1 VQFNTLFRWIPLS
14 VRFFAGTLAVV
25 IAGVLLV
32 AGITVIGYEKSQVL
46 QRSIDRDFEVLQSLS
61 GASAALAWVHIDV
74 QNLLE
79 DAGEA
84 YDEEAVYI
92 RGSDIFTEIDG
103 VIENLRK
110 ALDADSALPP
120 QLRSSMSHHDPQE
133 ILGLVRTYRNAIVTA
148 VEMTSVDLKLAW
160 TELARATEAFNWMAA
175 TTTGFINH
183 FQDHIDE
190 KFHSTVADA
199 ERAIMGWGIP
209 GGLIVGAVLLF
220 SWLMAKRLTED
231 LGQILTSMR
240 RLGAGNT
247 DVGIPDIRGDPDL
260 APIVE
265 AVGVF
270 RSALIDLRQ
279 SQAVLEAKV
288 RKRTKSLRKAVANLE
303 LEVARR
309 TETERQLTMVLES
322 MDQGIYAV
330 GPDLTISLIN
340 RRFADLYGLPPE
352 LRRPGAKFEDLAQFN
367 AERGCFGTGEV
378 EEHVEERLKLARES
392 RPLAYEI
399 TLPDGRVVDTRSNP
413 LPGGGFVR
421 TATDITERKEIEY
434 QLRQAQK
441 MQSLGNLAGGLAHEI
456 NNLLLP
462 ILALAKMTRK
472 QFPED
477 SRDAKRLEK
486 IVEASER
493 AKALVAQVMAFGRQD
508 EPKMENV
515 DIGRIVRETMELL
528 YKTLLST
535 ITIRKHLDE
544 ATGNVWADAAQ
555 IGAVVINLVNNAQ
568 DSFDGKSGTID
579 VMLGPI
585 DVNDEL
591 TKTVQGLRTGP
602 YAKLT
607 VADCGK
613 GMDDETLRRVF
624 DPFFT
629 TKEVGT
635 GKGLGMS
642 MVYGIVK
649 RHDGAINLA
658 SKPGVGTTVDIYLPL
673 VQEKTA

>member
-1 VQFNTLFRWIPLS
+1 MQFNTLLRRIPLS

-32 AGITVIGYEKSQVL
+32 AGFTVIGYEKSQVL
-46 QRSIDRDFEVLQSLS
+46 QRTVDRDFAVLQSMS
-61 GASAALAWVHIDV
+61 GASAALARIHIDV
-74 QNLLE
+74 QKLLE
-79 DAGEA
+79 EAGEA
-84 YDEEAVYI
+84 YDEEAIYA
-92 RGSDIFTEIDG
+92 RGSAAFAAVDD
-103 VIENLRK
+103 VIENLGK
-110 ALDADSALPP
+110 VLDADSALPP
-120 QLRSSMSHHDPQE
+120 QLRSSMSHHGPEE
-133 ILGLVRTYRNAIVTA
+133 ILGLVRAYRGAIVTA
-148 VEMTSVDLKLAW
+148 VEMTSVDLKLARA
-160 TELARATEAFNWMAA
+160 ELASASQAFNRMAAA
-175 TTTGFINH
+175 TTGLINH
-183 FQDHIDE
+183 VHGHVDE
-190 KFHSTVADA
+190 RFHATVVDA
-199 ERAIMGWGIP
+199 RRAIMWWGIP
-209 GGLIVGAVLLF
+209 VGLMVVLVLLF
-220 SWLMAKRLTED
+220 SWLMATALSND
-231 LGQILTSMR
+231 LGQILTGMR
-240 RLGAGNT
+240 RLGAGET
-247 DVGIPDIRGDPDL
+247 DAPIPAIRGDRDL
-260 APIVE
+260 APIVDSL
-265 AVGVF
+265 GVF
-270 RSALIDLRQ
+270 RSAMLDLKQ
-279 SQAVLEAKV
+279 SQAVLEKKV
-288 RKRTKSLRKAVANLE
+288 RKRTKSLRKAVADLE
-303 LEVARR
+303 REVAKR
-309 TETERQLTMVLES
+309 TETERQLTIVLES

-330 GPDLTISLIN
+330 GPDLTITMIN

-352 LRRPGAKFEDLAQFN
+352 LRRIGAKFEDLARFN

-378 EEHVEERLKLARES
+378 EEHVKERLRLAREN
-392 RPLAYEI
+392 RAFGYEI
-399 TLPDGRVVDTRSNP
+399 KLPDGRVVDTRSNP

-421 TATDITERKEIEY
+421 TATDITERKEVEY
-434 QLRQAQK
+434 ELRQAQK

-462 ILALAKMTRK
+462 ILALAKMTQK
-472 QFPED
+472 QFPEG

-508 EPKMENV
+508 EPKMGNV
-515 DIGRIVRETMELL
+515 DICKIVHETMELL

-535 ITIRKHLDE
+535 IAIHKNLDE

-568 DSFDGKSGTID
+568 DSFDDKSGAID
-579 VMLGPI
+579 VTLGPI
-585 DVNDEL
+585 EVNDALAKSVE
-591 TKTVQGLRTGP
+591 GLRAGS
-602 YAKLT
+602 YAKFT

-642 MVYGIVK
+642 MVYGIIK

-673 VQEKTA
+673 VREKTA